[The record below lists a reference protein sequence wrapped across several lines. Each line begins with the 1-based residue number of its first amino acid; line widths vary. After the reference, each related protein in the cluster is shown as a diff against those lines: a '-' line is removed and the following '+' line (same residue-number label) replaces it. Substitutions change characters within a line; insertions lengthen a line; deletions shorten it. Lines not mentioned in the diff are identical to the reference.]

1 MNSFLLTIIS
11 IILTGL
17 SLAFGILWYKSKSKK
32 FTQEDFDSTL
42 SDNLNNALSQKEVEF
57 QKQKIDFESNLKTKS
72 ELEIEKTKLNMSQK
86 LQDEERKFNE
96 QTLSIQNEIN
106 RKQNDIDHQKQVIE
120 DEKYR
125 LEENKKTIKAAKEL
139 LETRTNE
146 INLKEK
152 EYQELLDS
160 KLEEI
165 SGLSKEDARKL
176 IFDKTREEVGNDMIQ
191 LQSKL
196 LENAEEEVN
205 YKAREIVSLA
215 IQRCSSEVTN
225 ELTIT
230 VIKLSS
236 DDEKGKLIGRGGR
249 NIQWIEKTLGV
260 ELIIDDTPDVVTIS
274 GFSGIRRNIAK
285 KTVEKLL
292 LDGRIHPASIEEMY
306 EKAKGEIN
314 EEINQAGE
322 DLVNELGIYDF
333 APKLVR
339 LLGRLKFR
347 NSYGQNML
355 KHSLEMA
362 KLAGLLA
369 DELNTTFQT
378 RTPIDR
384 MICVKGALLHDIGKA
399 VDEEM
404 VPKGNHIELGEKIC
418 DMFGLDWRIKKCIS
432 SHHLT
437 GGDVQS
443 YYDEE
448 HGFCIEACVVDA
460 CDNISGSRP
469 GARKETMEAYF
480 QRMES
485 LEGIANNTKGVSKSF
500 IMKGGKVLWVFFD
513 AENINLAQM
522 QEATRQI
529 TTTITDNVKAPYKI
543 EVTGF
548 LENRIVSYAG

>member
-1 MNSFLLTIIS
+1 MTLFLTVIS
-11 IILTGL
+11 IILAGL
-17 SLAFGILWYKSKSKK
+17 SFALGFLWFKGKDNKFSQSEFDAKLA
-32 FTQEDFDSTL
+32 
-42 SDNLNNALSQKEVEF
+42 DNINKAITGKDVEF
-57 QKQKIDFESNLKTKS
+57 AKQKKDFEATLNGKS
-72 ELEIEKTKLNMSQK
+72 ELEIEKVKLAMSQK

-96 QTLSIQNEIN
+96 QSLNIQTEIN
-106 RKQNDIDHQKQVIE
+106 RKQNDIDHQKQVLD
-120 DEKYR
+120 DEKFK
-125 LEENKKTIKAAKEL
+125 LDENKKNLIAAKEL
-139 LETRTNE
+139 LESKNKE
-146 INLKEK
+146 ILNREK
-152 EYQELLDS
+152 EIQVLLDA

-165 SGLSKEDARKL
+165 SGLSKEDAKKA
-176 IFDKTREEVGNDMIQ
+176 IIDKTREEVGVDMIH
-191 LQSKL
+191 LQSKM
-196 LENAEEEVN
+196 LENAEEEVH

-260 ELIIDDTPDVVTIS
+260 ELIIDDTPDIVTIS

-333 APKLVR
+333 PPKLVR

-369 DELNTTFQT
+369 DELNTTFPT
-378 RTPIDR
+378 RKPIDR

-437 GGDVQS
+437 GGDMQS
-443 YYDEE
+443 YHDEE

-469 GARKETMEAYF
+469 GARKETMDAYF

-513 AENINLAQM
+513 AENITLAQM
-522 QEATRQI
+522 QESTRAI
-529 TTTITDNVKAPYKI
+529 TSAITDNVKAPYKI

>member
-1 MNSFLLTIIS
+1 MTLFLTVIS
-11 IILTGL
+11 IILAGL
-17 SLAFGILWYKSKSKK
+17 SFVLGFLLFKNKANIFSQS
-32 FTQEDFDSTL
+32 DFDSKL
-42 SDNLNNALSQKEVEF
+42 ADNINKAITEKDIEF
-57 QKQKIDFESNLKTKS
+57 SKQKKDFESNLNSKS
-72 ELEIEKTKLNMSQK
+72 ELEIEKVKLSMSQK

-96 QTLSIQNEIN
+96 QSLTIQSEIN
-106 RKQNDIDHQKQVIE
+106 RKQNDIDHQKQVLE
-120 DEKYR
+120 DEKYK
-125 LEENKKTIKAAKEL
+125 LDENKKNIIAAKEL
-139 LETRTNE
+139 LESKNKE
-146 INLKEK
+146 IISREK
-152 EYQELLDS
+152 EIQGLLDA

-165 SGLSKEDARKL
+165 SGLSKEEAKKT
-176 IFDKTREEVGNDMIQ
+176 IIDKTREDVGNDMIH
-191 LQSKL
+191 LQSKM

-205 YKAREIVSLA
+205 QKAREIVSLA

-333 APKLVR
+333 PPKLVR

-369 DELNTTFQT
+369 DELNTTFPT

-437 GGDVQS
+437 GGDMQS
-443 YYDEE
+443 YHDEE

-513 AENINLAQM
+513 AENITLAQM

-548 LENRIVSYAG
+548 LENRIVAYAG

>member
-1 MNSFLLTIIS
+1 MEYI
-11 IILTGL
+11 IILILLGST
-17 SLAFGILWYKSKSKK
+17 GILGYMLSQAKTKI
-32 FTQEDFDSTL
+32 FTQEDFNAELEKKSTQL
-42 SDNLNNALSQKEVEF
+42 LRKKDVESLAQKSLYE
-57 QKQKIDFESNLKTKS
+57 NHLKEKA
-72 ELEIEKTKLNMSQK
+72 ELEIEKLK
-86 LQDEERKFNE
+86 LQFSQQLQTDERKFNE
-96 QTLSIQNEIN
+96 QTLMIQNDIA
-106 RKQNDIDHQKQVIE
+106 RKQNDLDNQKNILE
-120 DEKYR
+120 DEKNR
-125 LEENKKTIKAAKEL
+125 VEEAKK
-139 LETRTNE
+139 
-146 INLKEK
+146 NLKEDK
-152 EYQELLDS
+152 NLLDS
-160 KLEEI
+160 KTTEIIAREREVQGLLDTKLEELA
-165 SGLSKEDARKL
+165 GFSKEEAKKTL
-176 IFDKTREEVGNDMIQ
+176 IDKTRDEVGIDMIH

-196 LENAEEEVN
+196 MESMEEEVN
-205 YKAREIVSLA
+205 HKAREIVSLA
-215 IQRCSSEVTN
+215 IQRCSSEVAN

-230 VIKLSS
+230 VIKLNS
-236 DDEKGKLIGRGGR
+236 DDDKGKLIGRGGR

-292 LDGRIHPASIEEMY
+292 TDGRIHPASIEEMY
-306 EKAKGEIN
+306 EKAKSEIN

-333 APKLVR
+333 PPKLVR

-369 DELNTTFQT
+369 DELNITFQT

-384 MICVKGALLHDIGKA
+384 MVCVKGALLHDIGKT

-480 QRMES
+480 QRMDS
-485 LEGIANNTKGVSKSF
+485 LESIANNTKGVSKSF

-513 AENINLAQM
+513 AENITLAQM
-522 QEATRQI
+522 QEATKQI
-529 TTTITDNVKAPYKI
+529 TNNITDSVKAPYKI

-548 LENRIVSYAG
+548 LENRVVAYAG

>member
-1 MNSFLLTIIS
+1 MTTILTVIS
-11 IILTGL
+11 IILAGL
-17 SLAFGILWYKSKSKK
+17 SFALGFLWFKGKNNK
-32 FTQEDFDSTL
+32 FTQSDFDTKL
-42 SDNLNNALSQKEVEF
+42 ADNINKAITAKEVEF
-57 QKQKIDFESNLKTKS
+57 GKQKKDFETTLNGKS
-72 ELEIEKTKLNMSQK
+72 ELEIEKVKLSMSQK

-96 QTLSIQNEIN
+96 QSLSIQTEIN
-106 RKQNDIDHQKQVIE
+106 RKQNDIDHKKQVLD
-120 DEKYR
+120 DEKFK
-125 LEENKKTIKAAKEL
+125 LDENKKTLIAAKEL
-139 LETRTNE
+139 LESKNKE
-146 INLKEK
+146 IISREK
-152 EYQELLDS
+152 EIQGLLDT

-165 SGLSKEDARKL
+165 SGLTKEDAKKA
-176 IFDKTREEVGNDMIQ
+176 IIDKTREEIGNDMIH
-191 LQSKL
+191 LQSKML
-196 LENAEEEVN
+196 DNAEEEVN
-205 YKAREIVSLA
+205 HKAREIVSLA

-260 ELIIDDTPDVVTIS
+260 ELIIDDTPDIVTIS

-314 EEINQAGE
+314 EEINDAGE
-322 DLVNELGIYDF
+322 ELVNELGIYDF
-333 APKLVR
+333 PPKLVR

-369 DELNTTFQT
+369 DELNATFPT

-437 GGDVQS
+437 GGDMQS
-443 YYDEE
+443 YHDEE

-469 GARKETMEAYF
+469 GARKETMDAYF

-513 AENINLAQM
+513 AENITLAQM
-522 QEATRQI
+522 QESTRMI
-529 TTTITDNVKAPYKI
+529 TSAITDNVKAPYKI

>member
-1 MNSFLLTIIS
+1 MTLFLTVIS
-11 IILTGL
+11 IILAGVSFVLGFLYFKGKQNIFSQT
-17 SLAFGILWYKSKSKK
+17 
-32 FTQEDFDSTL
+32 DFDTKISENINKAI
-42 SDNLNNALSQKEVEF
+42 SDKDAEF
-57 QKQKIDFESNLKTKS
+57 LKQKKEFESNLNSKS
-72 ELEIEKTKLNMSQK
+72 ELEIEKVKLAMSQK

-96 QTLSIQNEIN
+96 QTLSIQSEIN
-106 RKQNDIDHQKQVIE
+106 RKQNDIDHQKQVLE
-120 DEKYR
+120 DEKYK
-125 LEENKKTIKAAKEL
+125 LEENKKNLVTAKEL
-139 LETRTNE
+139 LESKNKE
-146 INLKEK
+146 IVSREK
-152 EYQELLDS
+152 EIQGLLDT

-165 SGLSKEDARKL
+165 SGLSKEEAKKA
-176 IFDKTREEVGNDMIQ
+176 IIDKTRDEVGVDMIH
-191 LQSKL
+191 LQAKM
-196 LENAEEEVN
+196 LEIAEEEVN
-205 YKAREIVSLA
+205 HKAREIVSLA

-333 APKLVR
+333 PPKLVR

-369 DELNTTFQT
+369 DELNVTFPT
-378 RTPIDR
+378 RTLIDR

-437 GGDVQS
+437 GGDYQS
-443 YYDEE
+443 YHDEE

-500 IMKGGKVLWVFFD
+500 IMKGGKCLWVFFD
-513 AENINLAQM
+513 AENITLAQM
-522 QEATRQI
+522 QEATQQI
-529 TTTITDNVKAPYKI
+529 TSTITDNVKAPYKI